1 MPETARTARDLP
13 VRPRQVARH
22 ESADGLQDGLIDWSR
37 NLDLVRVL
45 ALDDDGTYMQDSG
58 DARLPEVWEL
68 AFGLR
73 LRQAS

>member
-1 MPETARTARDLP
+1 MASKTAG
-13 VRPRQVARH
+13 V
-22 ESADGLQDGLIDWSR
+22 IDWSR

-68 AFGLR
+68 AFGVR